1 MRILRFRE
9 LAQVYTAVR
18 VWNWDLNQGGMIVW
32 PALLLRL
39 DFFVSE

>member
-9 LAQVYTAVR
+9 LAQGYTAVR
-18 VWNWDLNQGGMIVW
+18 VWTWDLNQGGMIVW

-39 DFFVSE
+39 DFFISE